1 VICDNPYSEP
11 PIRPLS
17 EPLIRPVREWRS
29 ARPMPGRISVFAFML
44 AFALLGAGFANGA
57 EPSVAQL
64 AQVPVALPS
73 APPLPPAVRKKIA
86 LELASRPS
94 DHKPRTRNLR
104 PDGSPEFSNRLLL
117 EASPYLQQ
125 HAHNPVNWYP
135 WGDEAFED
143 ARRLGRPVMVSI
155 GYSTCHWCHVM
166 EEESFDTVTAASYLN
181 EHFISIKVDR
191 ETRPDIDAVYMA
203 AVNAMGKSGGWP
215 LNVWLTPDREPFFGG
230 TYFPPRTIGGRPG
243 FLDVLRRINEAYTN
257 DRAKVTSLSKRI
269 TGTIQQQLAGQS
281 AKQSRVPERS
291 VFDLALATT
300 ARDADREW
308 GGTRGNTKF
317 PSSVPLRFLLRHY
330 RLTGE
335 KDALTLATLTLE
347 KMAAGGIYDH
357 VGGGFHRYATDARWL
372 VPHFEK
378 MLYDN
383 ALLAVVYLEAAQLT
397 GRADF
402 AAVGRSILDY
412 VAREMTSSE
421 GAFFSA
427 TDADSLSDSGENEEG
442 WFFTWTPAEIE
453 SALGANLAK
462 IVTAYYGVTPRGDY
476 EGRNILHAW
485 RSREKV
491 AAELEMSTQ
500 ALDAAL
506 DRARAGLY
514 EARSHRAA
522 PLRDS
527 KILVSWNGL
536 MISAFARAGLFFDE
550 EKYVEAA
557 ARAAAFILD
566 EMQKDG
572 VLQRV
577 YQGGRADGPAFLEDY
592 AFLIAGLLDLYEV
605 DTQPRWLRAASAL
618 QSTLD
623 AHYIDALGGGYFQT
637 ADNAD
642 NLLAR
647 EKPSRDGAIPSG
659 NSVAALNLLRLA
671 EFTGD
676 HQYSDSVMPIFSA
689 FSDLMDRHPT
699 AVSEMLLA
707 LDFYLS
713 KRVEIVLIAPPDKSG
728 LDAMLA
734 PVRATFYPNRVL
746 VAAAEG
752 EQLESH
758 AEINPLLRDRI
769 ARNGQTTVY
778 LCQNYVCGF
787 PTADP
792 ATFAEQLE
800 ALASDKE

>member
-1 VICDNPYSEP
+1 
-11 PIRPLS
+11 
-17 EPLIRPVREWRS
+17 
-29 ARPMPGRISVFAFML
+29 MFAL
-44 AFALLGAGFANGA
+44 VLASLAAAFAKGA
-57 EPSVAQL
+57 EPSAAQL
-64 AQVPVALPS
+64 AQVPETLPS
-73 APPLPPAVRKKIA
+73 APPLPPAIRKKIA

-104 PDGSPEFSNRLLL
+104 PDGSPEYSNRLLL
-117 EASPYLQQ
+117 ETSPYLQQ

-135 WGDEAFED
+135 WGDEAFAD
-143 ARRLGRPVMVSI
+143 AKRLDRPVMISI

-166 EEESFDTVTAASYLN
+166 EEESFDTVAAASYLN

-191 ETRPDIDAVYMA
+191 EARPDIDAVYMA
-203 AVNAMGKSGGWP
+203 AVHAMGKSGGWP

-230 TYFPPRTIGGRPG
+230 TYFPPRSIGGRPG

-257 DRAKVTSLSKRI
+257 DRAKVAQLSKQI
-269 TGTIQQQLAGQS
+269 TGAIQQQLAGQS
-281 AKQSRVPERS
+281 ARQSRIPDRS

-300 ARDADREW
+300 ARAADREW
-308 GGTRGNTKF
+308 GGTRGEPKF

-330 RLTGE
+330 RSTGE
-335 KDALTLATLTLE
+335 KDALTLATLMLE

-357 VGGGFHRYATDARWL
+357 VGGGFHRYSTDAKWL

-383 ALLAVVYLEAAQLT
+383 AQLAVVYLEAAQLT

-402 AAVGRSILDY
+402 AAISRSILDY

-421 GAFFSA
+421 GTFFSA
-427 TDADSLSDSGENEEG
+427 TDADSISDSGETEEG

-453 SALGANLAK
+453 SALGADLAK
-462 IVTAYYGVTPRGDY
+462 VVTAYYGVTPRGDY

-485 RSREKV
+485 RSRKKV
-491 AAELEMSTQ
+491 AAELGMSVQ
-500 ALDAAL
+500 AL
-506 DRARAGLY
+506 DRARARLY
-514 EARSHRAA
+514 EVRSHRSL

-536 MISAFARAGLFFDE
+536 MISAFARAGLVFGE
-550 EKYVEAA
+550 ERYVVAA
-557 ARAAAFILD
+557 ARAAGFILD
-566 EMQKDG
+566 EMQQDG
-572 VLQRV
+572 VLRRV

-605 DTQPRWLRAASAL
+605 DTQPRWLLAARAL

-642 NLLAR
+642 ALLAR

-659 NSVAALNLLRLA
+659 NSVTALNLLRLA
-671 EFTGD
+671 ELTDD
-676 HQYSDSVMPIFSA
+676 HQYSDTAIPIFSA
-689 FSDLMDRHPT
+689 FSDLMDSQPT

-713 KRVEIVLIAPPDKSG
+713 KRVEIVLITPPDKNG

-734 PVRATFYPNRVL
+734 PVRATFFPNRVL
-746 VAAAEG
+746 MTATEN

-758 AEINPLLRDRI
+758 AELNPLLMGRI

-778 LCQNYVCGF
+778 LCQNFVCGF

-792 ATFAEQLE
+792 ATFAEQLT
-800 ALASDKE
+800 AAASDKD

>member
-1 VICDNPYSEP
+1 MGSLRE
-11 PIRPLS
+11 RHAA
-17 EPLIRPVREWRS
+17 PVRCGHTLVTV
-29 ARPMPGRISVFAFML
+29 AALAVALVFASL
-44 AFALLGAGFANGA
+44 AAASAQAA
-57 EPSVAQL
+57 EATAAQL
-64 AQVPVALPS
+64 ALVPEALPS
-73 APPLPPAVRKKIA
+73 APPLPPNVRKQIA
-86 LELASRPS
+86 SELASRPS
-94 DHKPRTRNLR
+94 GYEPRTKNLR
-104 PDGSPEFSNRLLL
+104 PDGSPEYSNRLLL
-117 EASPYLQQ
+117 ETSPYLQQ

-135 WGDEAFED
+135 WGDEAFAD
-143 ARRLGRPVMVSI
+143 ARRLGRPVLISI

-166 EEESFDTVTAASYLN
+166 EEESFDTVAAASYLN
-181 EHFISIKVDR
+181 EHFISVKVDR
-191 ETRPDIDAVYMA
+191 EARPDIDAVYMA

-230 TYFPPRTIGGRPG
+230 TYYPPHTVGERPS
-243 FLDVLRRINEAYTN
+243 FLDVLRQINEAYTN
-257 DRAKVTSLSKRI
+257 DRERVAALSKQI
-269 TGTIQQQLAGQS
+269 TGAIQQQLAGQS
-281 AKQSRVPERS
+281 ARESRVPDRS

-300 ARDADREW
+300 ARSADRQW
-308 GGTRGNTKF
+308 GGTRGDTKF

-335 KDALTLATLTLE
+335 KDALTLAELTLE

-357 VGGGFHRYATDARWL
+357 VGGGFHRYATDSRWL

-397 GRADF
+397 GREDF
-402 AAVGRSILDY
+402 AAVSRSILDY
-412 VAREMTSSE
+412 VMREMTSSE
-421 GAFFSA
+421 GAFYSA
-427 TDADSLSDSGENEEG
+427 TDADSRNDSGESEEG

-453 SALGANLAK
+453 SVLGADLAK
-462 IVTAYYGVTPRGDY
+462 IATAYYGVTPGGDY
-476 EGRNILHAW
+476 EGRNILHSW
-485 RSREKV
+485 RSRETV
-491 AAELEMSTQ
+491 AAELGMSMP

-506 DRARAGLY
+506 ERARAGLY
-514 EARSHRAA
+514 EARSRRSQ

-527 KILVSWNGL
+527 KVLVSWNGL
-536 MISAFARAGLFFDE
+536 MIGAFARAGLVFDDE
-550 EKYVEAA
+550 RYVKAA

-572 VLQRV
+572 VLRRV

-605 DTQPRWLRAASAL
+605 DTQPRWLRAAMTL
-618 QSTLD
+618 QATLD
-623 AHYIDALGGGYFQT
+623 SRYIDAMGGGYFQT

-642 NLLAR
+642 ALLAR

-659 NSVAALNLLRLA
+659 NSVAALNLLRLG
-671 EFTGD
+671 ELTGD
-676 HQYSDSVMPIFSA
+676 HQYNDSVIPVFSA
-689 FSDLMDRHPT
+689 FADLMESQPT
-699 AVSEMLLA
+699 AISEMLVA

-713 KRVEIVLIAPPDKSG
+713 KRVEIVLIAPPDGKG
-728 LDAMLA
+728 LDEMLA

-746 VAAAEG
+746 VSAVEDDK
-752 EQLESH
+752 LESH
-758 AEINPLLRDRI
+758 AEINPLLDARI

-792 ATFAEQLE
+792 AVFAEQLS
-800 ALASDKE
+800 ALANEKK

>member
-1 VICDNPYSEP
+1 VICDNPQAEP
-11 PIRPLS
+11 SIRPARAR
-17 EPLIRPVREWRS
+17 RPAA
-29 ARPMPGRISVFAFML
+29 ARRGRALV
-44 AFALLGAGFANGA
+44 FALLLASFAAAFAKAA
-57 EPSVAQL
+57 EPSAAQL
-64 AQVPVALPS
+64 GQVPEALPS
-73 APPLPPAVRKKIA
+73 APPLPPAIRKKIA

-94 DHKPRTRNLR
+94 DYAPRTRNLR
-104 PDGSPEFSNRLLL
+104 PDGSPEYSNRLLL

-135 WGDEAFED
+135 WGDEAFAD
-143 ARRLGRPVMVSI
+143 ARRLGRPVMISI

-166 EEESFDTVTAASYLN
+166 EEESFDTVAAASYLN
-181 EHFISIKVDR
+181 EHFISVKVDR
-191 ETRPDIDAVYMA
+191 EVRPDIDAVYMA
-203 AVNAMGKSGGWP
+203 AVHAMGQRGGWP

-230 TYFPPRTIGGRPG
+230 TYFPPRPVGERPG
-243 FLDVLRRINEAYTN
+243 FLDVLRRINESYTN
-257 DRAKVTSLSKRI
+257 DPARVAELSKQI
-269 TGTIQQQLAGQS
+269 TGAIQQQLAGQS
-281 AKQSRVPERS
+281 ARQSRISDRS
-291 VFDLALATT
+291 VFGLALATT
-300 ARDADREW
+300 ARAADRVW
-308 GGTRGNTKF
+308 GGTRGESKF

-330 RLTGE
+330 RFTGE

-347 KMAAGGIYDH
+347 KMMAGGIYDH
-357 VGGGFHRYATDARWL
+357 VGGGFHRYATDNRWL

-383 ALLAVVYLEAAQLT
+383 ALLAVIYLEAAQLT

-402 AAVGRSILDY
+402 AGVTRSILDY
-412 VAREMTSSE
+412 VAREMTSSD

-427 TDADSLSDSGENEEG
+427 TDADSISDSGEAEEG

-462 IVTAYYGVTPRGDY
+462 VVTAYYDVTPRGDY
-476 EGRNILHAW
+476 EGRNILHTW
-485 RSREKV
+485 RSRKKV
-491 AAELEMSTQ
+491 AAELEISEQ
-500 ALDAAL
+500 ALDEAL
-506 DRARAGLY
+506 VRARGLLY
-514 EARSHRAA
+514 EARNRRSQ

-527 KILVSWNGL
+527 KVLVSWNGL
-536 MISAFARAGLFFDE
+536 MISAFARAGLVFGDE
-550 EKYVEAA
+550 RYVAAA
-557 ARAAAFILD
+557 ARAAGFILD

-572 VLQRV
+572 MLRRV

-605 DTQPRWLRAASAL
+605 DTQPRWLRAVIAL

-623 AHYIDALGGGYFQT
+623 THYVDALGGGYFQT

-642 NLLAR
+642 ALLAR
-647 EKPSRDGAIPSG
+647 EKPSRDGVMPSG

-671 EFTGD
+671 ELTGD
-676 HQYSDSVMPIFSA
+676 HQYSDTVIPIFSA
-689 FSDLMDRHPT
+689 FSDLMDSQPT
-699 AVSEMLLA
+699 AISEMLLA

-713 KRVEIVLIAPPDKSG
+713 KRVEIVLITPPDKSG

-734 PVRATFYPNRVL
+734 PVRATFFPNRVL
-746 VAAAEG
+746 VAAAES

-758 AEINPLLRDRI
+758 AELNPLLEDRI
-769 ARNGQTTVY
+769 ARDGRTTVY

-792 ATFAEQLE
+792 ATFAEQLA
-800 ALASDKE
+800 ALASEKD

>member
-1 VICDNPYSEP
+1 VIRDNPTAQP
-11 PIRPLS
+11 PIRPVRAR
-17 EPLIRPVREWRS
+17 RPVAARRGS
-29 ARPMPGRISVFAFML
+29 ALICALSLASFA
-44 AFALLGAGFANGA
+44 AGFAKAA
-57 EPSVAQL
+57 EPSAAQL
-64 AQVPVALPS
+64 ARIPKALPS
-73 APPLPPAVRKKIA
+73 APALPSAIRKKIA
-86 LELASRPS
+86 MELASQPS
-94 DHKPRTRNLR
+94 DYKPRTRNLR
-104 PDGSPEFSNRLLL
+104 PDGSPEYSNRLLL

-135 WGDEAFED
+135 WGDEAFAD
-143 ARRLGRPVMVSI
+143 AKRLGRPVLVSI

-166 EEESFDTVTAASYLN
+166 EEESFDTVAAASYLN

-191 ETRPDIDAVYMA
+191 EARPDIDAVYMA
-203 AVNAMGKSGGWP
+203 ALHAMGQRGGWP
-215 LNVWLTPDREPFFGG
+215 LNVWLTLDREPFFGG
-230 TYFPPRTIGGRPG
+230 TYFPPHSVGERPG
-243 FLDVLRRINEAYTN
+243 FLDVLRKINETYTN
-257 DRAKVTSLSKRI
+257 DRARVAELSKRI
-269 TGTIQQQLAGQS
+269 TGAIQQQLAGQS
-281 AKQSRVPERS
+281 ARQSRIPERS

-300 ARDADREW
+300 ARAADREW
-308 GGTRGNTKF
+308 GGTRGEPKF

-357 VGGGFHRYATDARWL
+357 IGGGFHRYSTDARWL

-402 AAVGRSILDY
+402 ADVSRSILDY
-412 VAREMTSSE
+412 VAREMTSGD

-427 TDADSLSDSGENEEG
+427 TDADSLNASGETEEG

-453 SALGANLAK
+453 SALGADLAK
-462 IVTAYYGVTPRGDY
+462 IVNAYYGVTPRGDY

-491 AAELEMSTQ
+491 AEELGMSEQ
-500 ALDAAL
+500 AL
-506 DRARAGLY
+506 DRALDRTRASLY
-514 EARSHRAA
+514 EVRSRRSQ

-527 KILVSWNGL
+527 KVLVSWNGL
-536 MISAFARAGLFFDE
+536 MISAFARAGLVFDDE
-550 EKYVEAA
+550 RYVAAA
-557 ARAAAFILD
+557 ARAAGFILD

-572 VLQRV
+572 VLRRV
-577 YQGGRADGPAFLEDY
+577 YQGGRAEGPAFLEDY

-605 DTQPRWLRAASAL
+605 DTQPRWLRAAIAL
-618 QSTLD
+618 QATLD
-623 AHYIDALGGGYFQT
+623 AHFIDALGGGYFQT

-642 NLLAR
+642 ALLAR

-671 EFTGD
+671 ELTGD
-676 HQYSDSVMPIFSA
+676 HQYSDTVIPIFSA
-689 FSDLMDRHPT
+689 FSDLMDSRPIEI
-699 AVSEMLLA
+699 SEMLLA

-713 KRVEIVLIAPPDKSG
+713 KRVEIVLITPPDGKG
-728 LDAMLA
+728 LDEMLA

-746 VAAAEG
+746 VVAAED

-758 AEINPLLRDRI
+758 AEINPLLESRI

-792 ATFAEQLE
+792 AIFAEQLT
-800 ALASDKE
+800 ALANEKK

>member
-1 VICDNPYSEP
+1 M
-11 PIRPLS
+11 R
-17 EPLIRPVREWRS
+17 
-29 ARPMPGRISVFAFML
+29 PGRARRPTTLRIGGALIFSL
-44 AFALLGAGFANGA
+44 ALASLAAAVAKGA
-57 EPSVAQL
+57 EPSSVQL
-64 AQVPVALPS
+64 VRVPEALPS
-73 APPLPPAVRKKIA
+73 APPLPSAIRKKIA

-94 DHKPRTRNLR
+94 DYKPRTRNLR
-104 PDGSPEFSNRLLL
+104 PDGAPEYSNRLLL

-143 ARRLGRPVMVSI
+143 AKRLGRPVMISI

-166 EEESFDTVTAASYLN
+166 EEESFDTVAAASYVN
-181 EHFISIKVDR
+181 EHFISIKGDR
-191 ETRPDIDAVYMA
+191 EARPDIDAVAMA
-203 AVNAMGKSGGWP
+203 AVHAMGKRGGWP
-215 LNVWLTPDREPFFGG
+215 LTVWLTPDREPFFGG
-230 TYFPPRTIGGRPG
+230 TYFPPRSVGGRPG
-243 FLDVLRRINEAYTN
+243 FLDVLRRINETYTN
-257 DRAKVTSLSKRI
+257 EPARVAELSKQV
-269 TGTIQQQLAGQS
+269 TGAIQQQLAGQS
-281 AKQSRVPERS
+281 ALQSRIPDSS

-300 ARDADREW
+300 ARVADREW
-308 GGTRGNTKF
+308 GGNRGEPKF
-317 PSSVPLRFLLRHY
+317 PSSVPLRFLLRYY

-335 KDALTLATLTLE
+335 KDALTLATLALE

-357 VGGGFHRYATDARWL
+357 VGGGFHRYSTDARWL

-397 GRADF
+397 GRVDF
-402 AAVGRSILDY
+402 AAVSRSILDY
-412 VAREMTSSE
+412 VAREMTSSD
-421 GAFFSA
+421 GTFFSA
-427 TDADSLSDSGENEEG
+427 TDADSLSDGGETEEG
-442 WFFTWTPAEIE
+442 WFFTWTPAEIQ
-453 SALGANLAK
+453 SALGADLAK

-491 AAELEMSTQ
+491 ASELGMSMQ
-500 ALDAAL
+500 ALDEAL

-514 EARSHRAA
+514 EARSRRAW

-527 KILVSWNGL
+527 KVLVSWNGL
-536 MISAFARAGLFFDE
+536 MISAFARAGLVFDE
-550 EKYVEAA
+550 ERYVAAA
-557 ARAAAFILD
+557 ARAAGFILD
-566 EMQKDG
+566 EMQEDG
-572 VLQRV
+572 ALRRV

-642 NLLAR
+642 ALLAR

-671 EFTGD
+671 ELTGNRR
-676 HQYSDSVMPIFSA
+676 YNEAVIPIFSA
-689 FSDLMDRHPT
+689 FSDLMDRQPT
-699 AVSEMLLA
+699 AISEMLLA

-713 KRVEIVLIAPPDKSG
+713 KRVEIVLITPPDEKG

-734 PVRATFYPNRVL
+734 PVRAMFFPNRVL
-746 VAAAEG
+746 VAAAEND
-752 EQLESH
+752 QLESH
-758 AEINPLLRDRI
+758 AELNPLLKDRI
-769 ARNGQTTVY
+769 ARDGQTTVY

-792 ATFAEQLE
+792 ATFAEQL
-800 ALASDKE
+800 AAVASDKD

>member
-1 VICDNPYSEP
+1 
-11 PIRPLS
+11 
-17 EPLIRPVREWRS
+17 VRR
-29 ARPMPGRISVFAFML
+29 GRALVQAAALAVALVFASL
-44 AFALLGAGFANGA
+44 AAASAQAA
-57 EPSVAQL
+57 EPTAAQL
-64 AQVPVALPS
+64 ALVPEVLPS
-73 APPLPPAVRKKIA
+73 APPLPAAMRKQIA

-94 DHKPRTRNLR
+94 GYEPRTKNLR
-104 PDGSPEFSNRLLL
+104 PDGSPEYSNRLLL
-117 EASPYLQQ
+117 ETSPYLQQ

-135 WGDEAFED
+135 WGDEAFAD
-143 ARRLGRPVMVSI
+143 AKRLGRPVLISI

-166 EEESFDTVTAASYLN
+166 EEESFDTVAAASYLN

-191 ETRPDIDAVYMA
+191 EARPDIDAVYMA
-203 AVNAMGKSGGWP
+203 AVNAMGKNGGWP

-230 TYFPPRTIGGRPG
+230 TYFPPRAVGERPS
-243 FLDVLRRINEAYTN
+243 FLDVLRKINEAYTN
-257 DRAKVTSLSKRI
+257 DRERIAALSKQI
-269 TGTIQQQLAGQS
+269 TGSIQQQLAGQS
-281 AKQSRVPERS
+281 AQQSRVPDRS

-300 ARDADREW
+300 ARAADRQW
-308 GGTRGNTKF
+308 GGTRGEPKF

-357 VGGGFHRYATDARWL
+357 IGGGFHRYATDNRWL

-402 AAVGRSILDY
+402 AVVSRSILDY
-412 VAREMTSSE
+412 VTREMTSPE
-421 GAFFSA
+421 GAFYSA
-427 TDADSLSDSGENEEG
+427 TDADSLSDSGESEEG

-453 SALGANLAK
+453 SVLGADLAK
-462 IVTAYYGVTPRGDY
+462 IATAYYGVTPRGDY
-476 EGRNILHAW
+476 EGRNILHTW

-491 AAELEMSTQ
+491 AAELGLSES

-506 DRARAGLY
+506 ERARASLY
-514 EARSHRAA
+514 EARSRRSQ

-527 KILVSWNGL
+527 KVLVSWNGL
-536 MISAFARAGLFFDE
+536 MISAFARAALVFDE
-550 EKYVEAA
+550 ERYVKVA

-572 VLQRV
+572 VLRRV

-605 DTQPRWLRAASAL
+605 DTQPRWLRAAMAL

-623 AHYIDALGGGYFQT
+623 ARYVDAMGGGYFQT

-642 NLLAR
+642 ALLAR

-659 NSVAALNLLRLA
+659 NSVAALNLLRLG
-671 EFTGD
+671 ELTGD
-676 HQYSDSVMPIFSA
+676 HQYSDSVIPIFSA
-689 FSDLMDRHPT
+689 FSDLMESQPT
-699 AVSEMLLA
+699 AISEMLLA

-713 KRVEIVLIAPPDKSG
+713 KRVEIVLIAPPDGKG
-728 LDAMLA
+728 LDEMLA
-734 PVRATFYPNRVL
+734 PVRATFFPNRVL
-746 VAAAEG
+746 VSAAED

-758 AEINPLLRDRI
+758 AEINPLLEARI

-792 ATFAEQLE
+792 AVFAEQLTE
-800 ALASDKE
+800 LANEKK

>member
-1 VICDNPYSEP
+1 MRARRAAAAGRAST
-11 PIRPLS
+11 
-17 EPLIRPVREWRS
+17 LI
-29 ARPMPGRISVFAFML
+29 FAFLL
-44 AFALLGAGFANGA
+44 ASLVATFAEAA
-57 EPSVAQL
+57 EPSAAQL
-64 AQVPVALPS
+64 ARVPEALPS
-73 APPLPPAVRKKIA
+73 APPLPPAIRKKIA

-104 PDGSPEFSNRLLL
+104 PDGSPEYSNRLLL

-135 WGDEAFED
+135 WGDEAFAD
-143 ARRLGRPVMVSI
+143 AKRLGRPVMISI

-166 EEESFDTVTAASYLN
+166 EEESFDTVAAASYLN

-191 ETRPDIDAVYMA
+191 EARPDIDAVYMA
-203 AVNAMGKSGGWP
+203 AVHAMGKNGGWP

-230 TYFPPRTIGGRPG
+230 TYFPPRSVSGRPG

-257 DRAKVTSLSKRI
+257 DRERISKLSKEI
-269 TGTIQQQLAGQS
+269 TKSIQQQLAGQS
-281 AKQSRVPERS
+281 ALESRVPDRS
-291 VFDLALATT
+291 VFDLALAMT
-300 ARDADREW
+300 ARAADREW
-308 GGTRGNTKF
+308 GGNRGQPKF
-317 PSSVPLRFLLRHY
+317 PSSIPLRFLLRHY

-335 KDALTLATLTLE
+335 KDALTLATLALE

-357 VGGGFHRYATDARWL
+357 VGGGFHRYSTDARWL

-383 ALLAVVYLEAAQLT
+383 ALLAVAYLEAAQLT
-397 GRADF
+397 ERADF
-402 AAVGRSILDY
+402 AAVSRSILDY
-412 VAREMTSSE
+412 VEREMTSSE
-421 GAFFSA
+421 GAFYSA
-427 TDADSLSDSGENEEG
+427 TDADSLNGSGEMEEG
-442 WFFTWTPAEIE
+442 WFFTWTPAEIQ
-453 SALGANLAK
+453 SALGADLAK
-462 IVTAYYGVTPRGDY
+462 IVTAYYDVTPRGDY

-491 AAELEMSTQ
+491 ASELGMSTA
-500 ALDAAL
+500 ALDSAL
-506 DRARAGLY
+506 DRARTRLY
-514 EARSHRAA
+514 EVRSQRQS

-536 MISAFARAGLFFDE
+536 MISAFARAGLVFDE
-550 EKYVEAA
+550 ERYVAAA
-557 ARAAAFILD
+557 ARAAGFILD
-566 EMQKDG
+566 EMEDNG
-572 VLQRV
+572 VLRRV

-592 AFLIAGLLDLYEV
+592 AFLIAGLIDLYEV
-605 DTQPRWLRAASAL
+605 DTQPRWLYAALSL

-623 AHYIDALGGGYFQT
+623 AHYVDALGGGYFQT

-642 NLLAR
+642 ALLAR

-659 NSVAALNLLRLA
+659 NSVAALNLLRLS
-671 EFTGD
+671 ELTGE
-676 HQYSDSVMPIFSA
+676 HQYSDMAIPIFSA
-689 FSDLMDRHPT
+689 FGDLMDSQPT
-699 AVSEMLLA
+699 AISEMLLA

-734 PVRATFYPNRVL
+734 PVRTTFYPNRVL
-746 VAAAEG
+746 VAATEG
-752 EQLESH
+752 EQLEKH
-758 AEINPLLRDRI
+758 AEINPLLKDRI
-769 ARNGQTTVY
+769 ARGGKTTVY

-792 ATFAEQLE
+792 AKFAEQLE
-800 ALASDKE
+800 AVASEEN

>member
-1 VICDNPYSEP
+1 MICDNPDAQPSV
-11 PIRPLS
+11 
-17 EPLIRPVREWRS
+17 RPVRARRS
-29 ARPMPGRISVFAFML
+29 AAARRGGTLIFAL
-44 AFALLGAGFANGA
+44 ALASLAAAFAKAA
-57 EPSVAQL
+57 EPSAAQL
-64 AQVPVALPS
+64 ARIPEALPS
-73 APPLPPAVRKKIA
+73 APPLPSAIRKKIA
-86 LELASRPS
+86 LELVTRPS
-94 DHKPRTRNLR
+94 DYEPRTRNLR
-104 PDGSPEFSNRLLL
+104 PDGSPEYSNRLLL

-135 WGDEAFED
+135 WGDEAFAD
-143 ARRLGRPVMVSI
+143 AKRLGRPVLISI

-166 EEESFDTVTAASYLN
+166 EEESFDTVAAASYLN

-191 ETRPDIDAVYMA
+191 EARPDIDAVYMA
-203 AVNAMGKSGGWP
+203 AVHAMGKRGGWP

-230 TYFPPRTIGGRPG
+230 TYFPPRSVGERPG
-243 FLDVLRRINEAYTN
+243 FLDVLRRINESYTN
-257 DRAKVTSLSKRI
+257 DRTRVAELSKQI
-269 TGTIQQQLAGQS
+269 TGAIQQQLAGES
-281 AKQSRVPERS
+281 ASQSRIPDRS

-300 ARDADREW
+300 ARAADREW
-308 GGTRGNTKF
+308 GGTRGEPKF

-357 VGGGFHRYATDARWL
+357 VGGGFHRYSTDARWL

-383 ALLAVVYLEAAQLT
+383 ALLAVVYLEAVQLT

-402 AAVGRSILDY
+402 AGVSRSILDY
-412 VAREMTSSE
+412 VAREMTSSD

-427 TDADSLSDSGENEEG
+427 TDADSLSASGETEEG

-453 SALGANLAK
+453 SALGADLAK
-462 IVTAYYGVTPRGDY
+462 VVTAYYGVTPRGDY

-491 AAELEMSTQ
+491 AAELGISTQ
-500 ALDAAL
+500 ALDRAL
-506 DRARAGLY
+506 DRARASLY
-514 EARSHRAA
+514 ETRSHRAQ

-536 MISAFARAGLFFDE
+536 MISAFARAGLVFGDE
-550 EKYVEAA
+550 RYAAAA

-566 EMQKDG
+566 EMQVDG
-572 VLQRV
+572 VLRRV

-605 DTQPRWLRAASAL
+605 DTQPRWLRAAIAL
-618 QSTLD
+618 QATLD

-642 NLLAR
+642 ALLAR

-659 NSVAALNLLRLA
+659 NSVAVLNLLRLA
-671 EFTGD
+671 ELTGD
-676 HQYSDSVMPIFSA
+676 HQYSDTVIPIFSA
-689 FSDLMDRHPT
+689 FGDLMDSQPT
-699 AVSEMLLA
+699 AISEMLLA

-713 KRVEIVLIAPPDKSG
+713 KRVEIVLITPPDKNG
-728 LDAMLA
+728 LDLMLA

-746 VAAAEG
+746 VAAVEN

-758 AEINPLLRDRI
+758 AEFNPLLKDRI

-792 ATFAEQLE
+792 ATFAEQLA
-800 ALASDKE
+800 ALASDKD

>member
-1 VICDNPYSEP
+1 M
-11 PIRPLS
+11 RP
-17 EPLIRPVREWRS
+17 
-29 ARPMPGRISVFAFML
+29 ARRGR
-44 AFALLGAGFANGA
+44 ALLLALVLASVAAPFAKAA
-57 EPSVAQL
+57 EPSAAQI
-64 AQVPVALPS
+64 ARVPEALPS
-73 APPLPPAVRKKIA
+73 APPLPPAIRKKIA
-86 LELASRPS
+86 SELASRPS

-104 PDGSPEFSNRLLL
+104 PDGSPEYSNRLLL

-135 WGDEAFED
+135 WGDEAFAD
-143 ARRLGRPVMVSI
+143 AKRLGRPVMISI

-166 EEESFDTVTAASYLN
+166 EEESFDTVAAASYLN
-181 EHFISIKVDR
+181 EHFIAIKVDR
-191 ETRPDIDAVYMA
+191 EARPDIDAVYMA
-203 AVNAMGKSGGWP
+203 AVNAMGKNGGWP

-230 TYFPPRTIGGRPG
+230 TYFPPRSVNGRPG
-243 FLDVLRRINEAYTN
+243 FLDVLRRINEAYTS
-257 DRAKVTSLSKRI
+257 DRARISELSKQV
-269 TGTIQQQLAGQS
+269 TAAVQKQLAGQS
-281 AKQSRVPERS
+281 AQQSRIPDRS
-291 VFDLALATT
+291 VFDLALAMT
-300 ARDADREW
+300 ARQADREW
-308 GGTRGNTKF
+308 GGTRGDPKF
-317 PSSVPLRFLLRHY
+317 PSSTPLRFLLRHY

-347 KMAAGGIYDH
+347 KMAGGGIYDH
-357 VGGGFHRYATDARWL
+357 VGGGFHRYSTDARWL

-383 ALLAVVYLEAAQLT
+383 ALLAVAYLEAAQLT

-402 AAVGRSILDY
+402 AAVSRSILDY
-412 VAREMTSSE
+412 VEREMTSSD
-421 GAFFSA
+421 GGFFSA
-427 TDADSLSDSGENEEG
+427 TDADSLSDTGETEEG

-453 SALGANLAK
+453 SAVGADLAK
-462 IVTAYYGVTPRGDY
+462 IVTAYYGVSPRGDY

-491 AAELEMSTQ
+491 ASELGMSTQ
-500 ALDAAL
+500 ALDRAL
-506 DRARAGLY
+506 DRARARLY
-514 EARSHRAA
+514 EVRSQRTP

-536 MISAFARAGLFFDE
+536 MISAFARAGLALDE
-550 EKYVEAA
+550 ERYVAIA
-557 ARAAAFILD
+557 ARAAGFILD
-566 EMQKDG
+566 EMQADG
-572 VLQRV
+572 VLRRV

-605 DTQPRWLRAASAL
+605 DTQPRWLRAALAL

-623 AHYIDALGGGYFQT
+623 THYIDALGGGYFQT

-642 NLLAR
+642 ALLAR

-671 EFTGD
+671 ELTGD
-676 HQYSDSVMPIFSA
+676 HQYSDTVIPIFSA
-689 FSDLMDRHPT
+689 FSDLMDSNPV
-699 AVSEMLLA
+699 AISEMLLA

-713 KRVEIVLIAPPDKSG
+713 KRVEIVLITPPDGKG

-746 VAAAEG
+746 VTAAED

-758 AEINPLLRDRI
+758 AEINPLLEARV

-792 ATFAEQLE
+792 AVFAEQLT
-800 ALASDKE
+800 ALANEKK